1 MASSKYQ
8 HEWNDKIMRAN
19 EKITLAMDRSMRTVD
34 GNGHLLVERTVIS
47 KASIN
52 PYKGSEIPDSVNLGL
67 DQDKIYYLLRDK
79 QELQKAV
86 DNGTF
91 DGIQLLKRHV
101 PVSADEP
108 ETDSIVGTVYD
119 VALDGDNVMG
129 SLRVTD
135 QKAIDLIESK
145 KMQELSSG
153 YAYEADMTSGT
164 HNGEQYDGIMR
175 NIHGNHVAIVERG
188 RIGRDAIIADEDT
201 IVSDLKLK
209 KGALSRIKEKHG
221 LDPETLRK
229 AKLALDEESEE
240 EKKAEDEEEEKKSKA
255 EDEDEKKAE
264 DEDDV
269 DPEEVAE
276 DEDPEPKVEITKK
289 AMDSAIVSAVLQTK
303 REMRALSEAEDIV
316 KPIVGKIS
324 VAMDSAEDVYK
335 YALDHIGED
344 VKGVHKSAYKAL
356 VKSHLKHATSQP
368 KQIAQDSYF
377 DEEPSGKLA
386 RIKRG

>member
-1 MASSKYQ
+1 
-8 HEWNDKIMRAN
+8 MRAN

-52 PYKGSEIPDSVNLGL
+52 PYKGSEIPDSINLGL

-119 VALDGDNVMG
+119 VALDGDDVVG

-153 YAYEADMTSGT
+153 YAYEADMTAGE

-240 EKKAEDEEEEKKSKA
+240 EKKAEDEEEEKKTKA
-255 EDEDEKKAE
+255 EDEDDKDDKKAE

-269 DPEEVAE
+269 DPEDVAE
-276 DEDPEPKVEITKK
+276 DEDPEPKVEVTKK
-289 AMDSAIVSAVLQTK
+289 AMDSMARNIEK
-303 REMRALSEAEDIV
+303 RINALYEAKEVV
-316 KPIVGKIS
+316 KPIVGKIT

-335 YALDHIGED
+335 YALDHA
-344 VKGVHKSAYKAL
+344 GVETDGTHKSAYKTL
-356 VKSHLKHATSQP
+356 VKMHLKHANAQP

-377 DEEPSGKLA
+377 DEEPSELFS
-386 RIKRG
+386 RIKNA